1 LAVLLPLLP
10 RKADE
15 LVSKASAAAEST
27 SESVVEV
34 EACNPMKL
42 STEEA
47 KDGVEMI

>member
-1 LAVLLPLLP
+1 LAVLLLLLP

-15 LVSKASAAAEST
+15 EVSEASVAAEST
-27 SESVVEV
+27 SEVVEV
-34 EACNPMKL
+34 CNPMKL